1 MILID
6 FHNNFNIIRIE
17 VRQEI
22 LSIIQIPNLTL
33 TPIYR
38 ISNWYTIDYTP
49 NEYFSFSEKEAR
61 LGPWCQGGWR
71 RV

>member
-22 LSIIQIPNLTL
+22 FVLNGKILSII
-33 TPIYR
+33 
-38 ISNWYTIDYTP
+38 
-49 NEYFSFSEKEAR
+49 
-61 LGPWCQGGWR
+61 
-71 RV
+71 

>member
-38 ISNWYTIDYTP
+38 ISN
-49 NEYFSFSEKEAR
+49 
-61 LGPWCQGGWR
+61 
-71 RV
+71 